1 MDLMTGGELFDRI
14 VQLEKYTEAD
24 AVSVVPHP
32 WAMPVSV
39 AGSTW
44 VVGSTTILSSAFPR
58 ICPSL
63 CSIADPRSIWF
74 FPRQTV

>member
-24 AVSVVPHP
+24 AVSVVPP
-32 WAMPVSV
+32 LLAISVSV

-44 VVGSTTILSSAFPR
+44 VVGLTIILSSAICLFSARLQTLGQFGSFP
-58 ICPSL
+58 
-63 CSIADPRSIWF
+63 AK
-74 FPRQTV
+74 V

>member
-24 AVSVVPHP
+24 AVSVVPP
-32 WAMPVSV
+32 LLAISVSV

-44 VVGSTTILSSAFPR
+44 VVGLTIILSSAFPR
-58 ICPSL
+58 ICLFSARL
-63 CSIADPRSIWF
+63 QTLGQFGS
-74 FPRQTV
+74 FPAKV